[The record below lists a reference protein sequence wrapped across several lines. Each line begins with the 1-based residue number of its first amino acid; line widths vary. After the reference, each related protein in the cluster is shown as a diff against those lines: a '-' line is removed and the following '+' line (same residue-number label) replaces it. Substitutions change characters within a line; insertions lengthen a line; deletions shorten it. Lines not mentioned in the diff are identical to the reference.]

1 MKLSKNFTLE
11 ELCQTNTGL
20 PNVPNTDEKIA
31 LKHLAENVLQ
41 PLRDLFR
48 APIIV
53 TSGFRSE
60 AVNRA
65 VGGAP
70 TSQHRKGEAA
80 DLDSMDNAEL
90 FLLIRK
96 YTLFDQLIWEF
107 GNDEQPDWVHVSYK
121 TEGNRKEVLRS
132 YKDKGVTKYE
142 RV

>member
-1 MKLSKNFTLE
+1 MKLSENFTLE

-31 LKHLAENVLQ
+31 LKHLVENVLQ

-80 DLDSMDNAEL
+80 DLDSVDNAEL
-90 FLLIRK
+90 FWLIRN

-132 YKDKGVTKYE
+132 YKENGVTKYK
-142 RV
+142 RI

>member
-60 AVNRA
+60 AVNKA

-80 DLDSMDNAEL
+80 DLDSSDNAEL

-132 YKDKGVTKYE
+132 YKENGVTKYK